1 MAFSFRALDKDKKT
15 AARTGTVAT
24 PHGSFPTPAFVIVG
38 TLATVRALSSQDLH
52 DLGAGVALAN
62 TYHLHLR
69 PGEKIIKKLGGLHN
83 FMNFRKPL
91 LTDSGGFQAFSL
103 GFGMEHGTG
112 KIGGFFPDEG
122 FQKQPKAEKW
132 AKVDEDGV
140 TFRNPITGEKA
151 RLTPEISMRIQHD
164 LGADIMLAFDE
175 CTSPLHDYGYTKE
188 SLKRTHRWAEQCI
201 ASHQKQKGKQSLW
214 GIVQGGVW
222 KDLREESA
230 RYISSLPF
238 EGYAIGGS
246 LGDKSKA
253 QMHDILEWTIP
264 LLDREKPVHLLG
276 IGAVEDIFNA
286 VERGIDTFDCVAPT
300 RLARHGYL
308 FLTPKSG
315 GSPKNKFRMAI
326 RHKEYRLDNGPIDRH
341 CSCPTCRAHTRAY
354 LRHLFIANEL
364 SYFRLASIHNLHFFL
379 RLMEAIR
386 DSIGRGKFMELKRK
400 WVKQF

>member
-1 MAFSFRALDKDKKT
+1 MAFSFSPTRKDPKT
-15 AARTGTVAT
+15 GARTGIVTT
-24 PHGSFPTPAFVIVG
+24 PHGSFHTPAFVTVG
-38 TLATVRALSSQDLH
+38 TLATVRALSSQDLS
-52 DLGAGVALAN
+52 DLGVEVALAN

-69 PGEKIIKKLGGLHN
+69 PGGEIIGKMGGLHE
-83 FMNFRKPL
+83 FMSFQKPL
-91 LTDSGGFQAFSL
+91 FTDSGGFQAFSL

-122 FQKQPKAEKW
+122 FQKQPQAEKW
-132 AKVDEDGV
+132 ARVDGDGV
-140 TFRNPITGEKA
+140 TFRNPITGEKT
-151 RLTPEISMRIQHD
+151 RLTPEISIRIQHD

-175 CTSPLHDYGYTKE
+175 CTSPLHDYDYTKE
-188 SLKRTHRWAEQCI
+188 SLERTHRWAERCI
-201 ASHQKQKGKQSLW
+201 TSHKKNRKQSLW

-230 RYISSLPF
+230 RFISSLPF

-246 LGDKSKA
+246 LGDKSKT
-253 QMHDILEWTIP
+253 QMHDVLEWTVP
-264 LLDREKPVHLLG
+264 LLEREKPVHLLG
-276 IGAVEDIFNA
+276 IGAVEDIFNSI
-286 VERGIDTFDCVAPT
+286 ERGIDTFDCVSPT

-326 RHKEYRLDNGPIDRH
+326 KHKEYRLDKGPIDRR
-341 CSCPTCRAHTRAY
+341 CSCSTCKTYSRAY
-354 LRHLFIANEL
+354 LRHLFLANEL

-386 DSIGRGKFMELKRK
+386 ESIGKGRFLQLKK
-400 WVKQF
+400 AWLG